1 MSHYDVGELVRSIVI
16 DTLDIPAALYRTD
29 LVFSADLGLESLD
42 LLDIF
47 FRIECSAPVVLTVE
61 KCGRYL
67 QGDVPDT
74 EFCDARGIISG
85 RGLSRLHTVMPQ
97 LDTDRWAGRLTLD
110 RMLSELSIE
119 NLVSMVENLLAEGQ
133 AAAHA

>member
-1 MSHYDVGELVRSIVI
+1 MSHYDVNELVRSIVI
-16 DTLDIPAALYRTD
+16 DTLGIPTDLYHED

-47 FRIECSAPVVLTVE
+47 FRIECSAPVVLSVE

-67 QGDVPDT
+67 QGEVPDA

-85 RGLSRLHTVMPQ
+85 RGLSRLNTVMPQ
-97 LDTDRWAGRLTLD
+97 LDADRWAGKLTLD
-110 RMLSELSIE
+110 RMLAELSVG
-119 NLVSMVENLLAEGQ
+119 NLISMVENLLAEGQ
-133 AAAHA
+133 AAHA

>member
-67 QGDVPDT
+67 QGDVPDA

-85 RGLSRLHTVMPQ
+85 RGLNRLSTVMPQ
-97 LDTDRWAGRLTLD
+97 LDTARWAGRLTLD
-110 RMLSELSIE
+110 RMLSELSIA

>member
-67 QGDVPDT
+67 QGDVPDA
-74 EFCDARGIISG
+74 EFCDARGIISR

-97 LDTDRWAGRLTLD
+97 LDTDRWAGSLTLD
-110 RMLSELSIE
+110 RMLSELSIA

>member
-67 QGDVPDT
+67 QGDVPDA

-85 RGLSRLHTVMPQ
+85 RGLNRLRTVMPQ
-97 LDTDRWAGRLTLD
+97 LDTDQWAGRLTLD
-110 RMLSELSIE
+110 RMLSELSVA
-119 NLVSMVENLLAEGQ
+119 NLISMVENLLAEGQ